1 MSISVRWTYTI
12 FPIKIG
18 SQKSPRSRR
27 QRTTS
32 LNQTSQKTAAE
43 SIIRTQHR
51 TIYTAGR
58 PPWYNTEGQKV
69 EPFVIGKQ
77 FSFTL
82 IFLFNRTDL
91 SNKQCLILILMT
103 MWFWTLLMQTNPYKL

>member
-1 MSISVRWTYTI
+1 MLQS
-12 FPIKIG
+12 G
-18 SQKSPRSRR
+18 SQKSPKSRR

-32 LNQTSQKTAAE
+32 LNQTAQKPAAE

-69 EPFVIGKQ
+69 EPFVIGEYRKC
-77 FSFTL
+77 FLFCVYVFSGNLIGFPFIRDSFTSYL
-82 IFLFNRTDL
+82 HKN
-91 SNKQCLILILMT
+91 
-103 MWFWTLLMQTNPYKL
+103 

>member
-1 MSISVRWTYTI
+1 MYI
-12 FPIKIG
+12 FYSFKLG

-69 EPFVIGKQ
+69 EPFVIGKYI
-77 FSFTL
+77 S
-82 IFLFNRTDL
+82 
-91 SNKQCLILILMT
+91 
-103 MWFWTLLMQTNPYKL
+103 Y